1 MNFHLKKLM
10 MSALAITAMGLTA
23 SAQTLQVE
31 SIKKVPVP
39 KGTIVYT
46 ATVSPDGSYVIYSD
60 ATKAGLSKL
69 DLATGKNYRAT
80 DVKGTWESPAWGP
93 DNRQVVCKRSD
104 GARAS
109 LFIVDTWTG
118 GARQLLAT
126 KNHLSMPAWSGVQ
139 VRK

>member
-1 MNFHLKKLM
+1 MTPDWSGDNK
-10 MSALAITAMGLTA
+10 
-23 SAQTLQVE
+23 
-31 SIKKVPVP
+31 
-39 KGTIVYT
+39 IVYCT
-46 ATVSPDGSYVIYSD
+46 RVGGDYTMAV
-60 ATKAGLSKL
+60 L

-118 GARQLLAT
+118 GVRQLLAT
-126 KNHLSMPAWSGVQ
+126 KNHLSMPAWSGIQ